1 MDATKVAQIRS
12 VPQTVVFDTLETQ
25 SLRIFV
31 TVENSREFRREIVAK
46 LSATIYVAKILPFR
60 EYRYT

>member
-1 MDATKVAQIRS
+1 MQPWSK
-12 VPQTVVFDTLETQ
+12 TVVFDTLETQ